1 MAGITARSFDQP
13 DEVAEFVHGRGAA
26 IAFGDEES
34 VWRSELEP
42 GWSWDEEIKPYS
54 EGLESCPIYHREYV
68 ISGQMRYL
76 MEDGTEIHARPG
88 QFLFIEPGH
97 RAWVEGDETAVLLDW

>member
-1 MAGITARSFDQP
+1 
-13 DEVAEFVHGRGAA
+13 
-26 IAFGDEES
+26 
-34 VWRSELEP
+34 
-42 GWSWDEEIKPYS
+42 
-54 EGLESCPIYHREYV
+54 
-68 ISGQMRYL
+68 